1 MTKKTVY
8 QFKITLLDIKP
19 SIWRQ
24 IQVPK
29 SYSFRDLH
37 LAIQD
42 AMGWMDSHLHEFLVK
57 SPVTSEMESIG
68 VPEEDGFDNSL
79 LSGSKIKIKKYL
91 PSNSKMRYIYDFG
104 DDWEH
109 ELKFE
114 GEYPQLESIE
124 YPLCL
129 AGKRACPPEDI
140 GGVSGYEHFLEAINN
155 PNHEEH
161 QELLD
166 WVGGYFNAED
176 FDPTQVLFHDPE
188 EYQSFMTEWERF

>member
-91 PSNSKMRYIYDFG
+91 PSNPKMRYIYDFG

-188 EYQSFMTEWERF
+188 EYQSLMTEWERF